1 MLLLPFTVSRADR
14 QHAVTAQWQRSTAP
28 EHISAAAAQQVLIAP
43 SDRSICRGPTSSRRL
58 VSGSINCCCRCCW
71 SCVGLWESL
80 LISLRRNACFI
91 KLTERDGF
99 EEKKMIVS
107 QGNNR
112 PQDKL
117 CLRGHRNGYPVLHRS
132 TLMTL
137 AAGDGTG
144 QTQLVVTDT

>member
-1 MLLLPFTVSRADR
+1 M
-14 QHAVTAQWQRSTAP
+14 
-28 EHISAAAAQQVLIAP
+28 
-43 SDRSICRGPTSSRRL
+43 
-58 VSGSINCCCRCCW
+58 
-71 SCVGLWESL
+71 GLWELL
-80 LISLRRNACFI
+80 LISLHWNACFI
-91 KLTERDGF
+91 KLTEQDGF

-117 CLRGHRNGYPVLHRS
+117 CLRGCRNGYPVLHRS